1 MSLLIK
7 KISVGAGYF
16 WGLNSFSYFLRH
28 ILQKLLLFDQI
39 KISFIS
45 DRIKTSTRRIQ
56 IVLFD

>member
-16 WGLNSFSYFLRH
+16 WGLNSFSYFFRY